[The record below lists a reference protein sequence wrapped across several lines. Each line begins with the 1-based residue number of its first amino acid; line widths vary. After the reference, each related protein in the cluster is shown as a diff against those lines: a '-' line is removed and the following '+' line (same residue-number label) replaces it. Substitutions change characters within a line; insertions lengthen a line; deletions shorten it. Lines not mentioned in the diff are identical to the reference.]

1 MSAPYESSALQSKT
15 AKFTVKL
22 ITTNSVRMCPPL
34 TVGSNGVFLKQI
46 TNNFFSPLHAAIN
59 TLFSSTRKVCSE
71 ISLPKIFTQVIK
83 GTRKK
88 FSSNL
93 SLRIP
98 TFDSKRVN
106 IGFMMD
112 KKALGYLSEN
122 ISVFPV
128 SNNP

>member
-1 MSAPYESSALQSKT
+1 MSAPYESSALQSQT

-22 ITTNSVRMCPPL
+22 ITTNSFRMCPPL
-34 TVGSNGVFLKQI
+34 TIGSNGVFLNQI
-46 TNNFFSPLHAAIN
+46 TNNFFLPLNAAIN
-59 TLFSSTRKVCSE
+59 TLFSPTKKVCTE
-71 ISLPKIFTQVIK
+71 ISLRKFFTQVIK

-93 SLRIP
+93 SFLIP

-106 IGFMMD
+106 VGFLMD
-112 KKALGYLSEN
+112 KKALGYLPEN